1 MKQPRFEGGLESVDE
16 VDDEHDRERGI
27 DEPMSHHDCDRVVN
41 ANADTRL
48 KIDRTAIASMKNS

>member
-1 MKQPRFEGGLESVDE
+1 MTNTIVSAASTNA
-16 VDDEHDRERGI
+16 
-27 DEPMSHHDCDRVVN
+27 MSHHDCDRVVN